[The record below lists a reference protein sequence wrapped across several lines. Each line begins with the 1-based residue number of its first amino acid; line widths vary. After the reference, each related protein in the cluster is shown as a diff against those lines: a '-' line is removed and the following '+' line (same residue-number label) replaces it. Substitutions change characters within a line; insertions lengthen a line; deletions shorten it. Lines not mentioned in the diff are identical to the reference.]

1 MDILRSLTVD
11 KCIFSLYLLD
21 VTSKIKKMSKS
32 MNQFDFVGSS
42 YFVQYFISSCAC
54 AGSILLYFLLLFDGL
69 GKLLEH
75 SEKLKTKKKS
85 LLYCERTNHSQP

>member
-1 MDILRSLTVD
+1 
-11 KCIFSLYLLD
+11 
-21 VTSKIKKMSKS
+21 

-75 SEKLKTKKKS
+75 SEKLKKKKNPS
-85 LLYCERTNHSQP
+85 YIASGPTTASHSIVIR